1 MSSEALKNF
10 KNTKYKIKKEL
21 EEPII
26 NSKNH
31 DNTEI
36 KEKGKMI
43 ERPEYSAKVFHEFK
57 EIIRSNKKNIVWLP
71 NQQGIKFQK
80 FKQKEKFTKMITEF
94 GSSRSII
101 SLKIAIVGLTN
112 KCPKMK
118 SALLS
123 PYFLK
128 KHIKVIKAICKQNAS
143 EFK

>member
-36 KEKGKMI
+36 NEKGKMI
-43 ERPEYSAKVFHEFK
+43 ERPEYSAKVFHEFEK
-57 EIIRSNKKNIVWLP
+57 IIRSNKKNIVWLP

-94 GSSRSII
+94 GLSRSII
-101 SLKIAIVGLTN
+101 SLKIAIAGLIN

-118 SALLS
+118 NASLS

-128 KHIKVIKAICKQNAS
+128 KHIKVIKAIC
-143 EFK
+143 